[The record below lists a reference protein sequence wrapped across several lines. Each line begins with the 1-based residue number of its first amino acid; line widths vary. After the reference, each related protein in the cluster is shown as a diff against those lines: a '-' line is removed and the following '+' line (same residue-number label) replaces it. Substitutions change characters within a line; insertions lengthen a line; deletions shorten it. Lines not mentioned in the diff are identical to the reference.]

1 MEEMTTRRAVASEP
15 VREGE
20 SPVCEHFQRAA
31 EIVARR
37 WTPQIVRVLLQ
48 GPARYRDLRAAI
60 PAISDHLLSERLKE
74 LEAAGLVIRTVG
86 AEGPV
91 RVQYALSESGAALSD
106 VMEALGEWAERWAQP
121 SRPSAASRRSP
132 AGGRSR

>member
-1 MEEMTTRRAVASEP
+1 MATRGGVASEP

-37 WTPQIVRVLLQ
+37 WTPQIVRVLLV

-60 PAISDHLLSERLKE
+60 PAISDNLLSERLKE
-74 LEAAGLVIRTVG
+74 LEAVGLVIRTVG

-91 RVQYALSESGAALSD
+91 RVEYALSESGAALSD
-106 VMEALGEWAERWAQP
+106 VMDALGEWAERWAQP
-121 SRPSAASRRSP
+121 SRPSPASRRSA

>member
-1 MEEMTTRRAVASEP
+1 M
-15 VREGE
+15 
-20 SPVCEHFQRAA
+20 
-31 EIVARR
+31 VARR
-37 WTPQIVRVLLQ
+37 WTPQIVRVLLV

-74 LEAAGLVIRTVG
+74 LEAAGLVTRTVG
-86 AEGPV
+86 AQGPV
-91 RVQYALSESGAALSD
+91 RVEYALSESGAALSD

-121 SRPSAASRRSP
+121 SRSSPASGRSA

>member
-1 MEEMTTRRAVASEP
+1 VSED
-15 VREGE
+15 E

-74 LEAAGLVIRTVG
+74 LEATGLVIRTVA

-91 RVQYALSESGAALSD
+91 RVEYELSESGAGLTH
-106 VMEALGEWAERWAQP
+106 VMEALSEWAERWAQP
-121 SRPSAASRRSP
+121 SRPSPASRRSP
-132 AGGRSR
+132 TGGRSR

>member
-1 MEEMTTRRAVASEP
+1 MATGRAVASEP

-20 SPVCEHFQRAA
+20 GPVCEHFQRAA

-37 WTPQIVRVLLQ
+37 WTPQIVRVLLE

-91 RVQYALSESGAALSD
+91 RVEYTLSESGAGLTH
-106 VMEALGEWAERWAQP
+106 VVEALGEWAERWAQP
-121 SRPSAASRRSP
+121 SRPSPAPRRSA

>member
-1 MEEMTTRRAVASEP
+1 MATRGGVASEP

-20 SPVCEHFQRAA
+20 GPVCEHFQRAA
-31 EIVARR
+31 EMVARR
-37 WTPQIVRVLLQ
+37 WTPQIVRVLLV

-60 PAISDHLLSERLKE
+60 PAISDNLLSERLKE

-91 RVQYALSESGAALSD
+91 KVEYALSESGAALSD
-106 VMEALGEWAERWAQP
+106 VMDALGEWAEHWAQP
-121 SRPSAASRRSP
+121 SPASPASRRSA

>member
-1 MEEMTTRRAVASEP
+1 MATRGGVASEP

-20 SPVCEHFQRAA
+20 GPVCEHFQRAA
-31 EIVARR
+31 EMVARR
-37 WTPQIVRVLLQ
+37 WTPQIVRVLLV

-60 PAISDHLLSERLKE
+60 PAISDNLLSERLKE

-91 RVQYALSESGAALSD
+91 KVEYALSESGAALSD
-106 VMEALGEWAERWAQP
+106 VMDALGEWAERWAQP
-121 SRPSAASRRSP
+121 SPASPASRRSA

>member
-1 MEEMTTRRAVASEP
+1 MTTTRAVASGA
-15 VREGE
+15 VREDE

-60 PAISDHLLSERLKE
+60 PAISDHVLSERLKE
-74 LEAAGLVIRTVG
+74 LEVAGLVIRTVG

-91 RVQYALSESGAALSD
+91 RVEYALSESGAALTD
-106 VMEALGEWAERWAQP
+106 VMDALGEWAERWAQP
-121 SRPSAASRRSP
+121 SRRSP